1 MAIKKTELYSTI
13 WKSCDELRGGMD
25 ASMYKDY
32 VLVMLFLKYISDK
45 YANVPYAPIIVPQG
59 SSFDDMVKL
68 KGSTD
73 IGDKINK
80 KILAP
85 IGKENKISDFPDFN
99 DVNKLGSGQEMVKRL
114 GNLIAIFE
122 DPELDF
128 SQNRADGDDILGD
141 AYEYLMRHFATQ
153 SGKSKGQFYTP
164 SEVSRIMAKIIG
176 VQSSKN
182 KDKTAYDPTSGSGSL
197 LLKVYDESDG
207 NLTLY
212 GQEMDVATASLARM
226 NMILHNCPTASIV
239 QGNTLA
245 NPKFL
250 EKNELK
256 LFDYFVSNP
265 PFSFSAWMNG
275 IDDPINDTYNRFKDY
290 GVPPQKN
297 GDYAFL
303 IHAIK
308 SLKTNG
314 KGAIILPHGV
324 LFRGNAEGEIRK
336 NLIQRGYIKGIIGL
350 PPNLFYGT
358 GIPACIIII
367 DKEESQDRKGIFI
380 IDASKG
386 FIKDGSKN
394 RLREQDIHKI
404 VDTFTNKLEIPKFS
418 RLVPV
423 SEIEAKEF
431 NLNIPRYIDN
441 SEDEDIHDIE
451 AHLHGGILAFD
462 IDAWLQYWETFPSLR
477 EELFAKIKGKEYF
490 SVKVEK
496 ENIKKSI
503 LENDDFLKFKKAIDS
518 KFTKWKKDNI
528 EFCKSIGIETM
539 PKEFIYTISESF
551 LATFKAI
558 PLVDAYDL
566 YQHLISYWEDVMQD
580 DLHLIVVEGW
590 QSEKKSAK
598 TVKPSAKGKKGKT
611 TDDILS
617 VERQII
623 PSEIMIQEY
632 FTKQKQAI
640 EELENK
646 KDGIA
651 SQISELVEEH
661 SEEEGLLSE
670 AKNDKETV
678 TKTSVSAR
686 LKSIQN
692 DKEYKDEIAVL
703 EKYLE
708 QSEEEAS
715 INSEIKVKTNELNRL
730 VEQKYNELT
739 LEDIKTLVVE
749 KKWYGYLSKSVSEE
763 IERVGQKLTA
773 KVTELSERYESPV
786 AKLDEE
792 LETLESKVNT
802 HLEAMGYKL

>member
-32 VLVMLFLKYISDK
+32 VLVMLFLKYVSDK
-45 YANVPYAPIIVPQG
+45 YADVPYAPITVPKG
-59 SSFDDMVKL
+59 SSFKDMVKL
-68 KGSTD
+68 KGETD
-73 IGDKINK
+73 IGDRINK

-164 SEVSRIMAKIIG
+164 SEVSRIMAKVIG
-176 VQSSKN
+176 VKSSQS

-250 EKNELK
+250 EKSDLK

-275 IDDPINDTYNRFKDY
+275 IDDPVNDDYNRFKDY
-290 GVPPQKN
+290 GIPPQKN

-303 IHAIK
+303 LHAIK
-308 SLKTNG
+308 SLKPKG

-367 DKEESQDRKGIFI
+367 DKEEAQDRKGIFI
-380 IDASKG
+380 VDASKG
-386 FIKDGSKN
+386 FVKDGSKN

-404 VDTFTNKLEIPKFS
+404 VDTFTKQLEIPKFS
-418 RLVPV
+418 RMVPIA
-423 SEIEAKEF
+423 EIMTKEF

-451 AHLHGGILAFD
+451 AHLHGGIPEFD
-462 IDAWLQYWETFPSLR
+462 IEAWSKHWETFPTLR
-477 EELFAKIKGKEYF
+477 EELFEKIKGKEYY

-503 LENDDFLKFKKAIDS
+503 LENGDFLKFQKSIDS
-518 KFTKWKKDNI
+518 KFTKWKKENL
-528 EFCKSIGIETM
+528 EFCKAIGSKTL
-539 PKEFIYTISESF
+539 PKEFIHTISESF

-566 YQHLISYWEDVMQD
+566 YQHLMSYWEDVMQD

-590 QSEKKSAK
+590 QSEKKSTK
-598 TVKPSAKGKKGKT
+598 SPTPSAKGKKGKSA
-611 TDDILS
+611 DDVLS

-623 PSEIMIQEY
+623 PSEIMISEY
-632 FTKQKQAI
+632 FTKHKQTI

-646 KDGIA
+646 KDGVA

-678 TKTSVSAR
+678 TKASVSAR
-686 LKSIQN
+686 LKKIQ
-692 DKEYKDEIAVL
+692 DDTEYKEEIAIL

-708 QSEEEAS
+708 LSEEEAGF
-715 INSEIKVKTNELNRL
+715 NREIKSSTEELSKL

-739 LEDIKTLVVE
+739 VENIKTLVVE
-749 KKWYGYLSKSVSEE
+749 KKWYGYLNHSVQEE

-773 KVTELSERYESPV
+773 KVSELSERYESPV
-786 AKLDEE
+786 AKLEEE
-792 LETLESKVNT
+792 LETLESKVNS
-802 HLEAMGYKL
+802 HLSAMGYKL